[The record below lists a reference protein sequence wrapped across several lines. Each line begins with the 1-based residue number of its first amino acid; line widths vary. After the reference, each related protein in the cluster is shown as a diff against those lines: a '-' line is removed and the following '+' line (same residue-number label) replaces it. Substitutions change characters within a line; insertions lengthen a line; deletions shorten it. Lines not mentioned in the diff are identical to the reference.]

1 MAKDSTLDLM
11 FPVLTQEWEKMNS
24 SSINTYQEKLEEGC
38 KKAVDM
44 LTNLIDSG
52 SLELD
57 LEQAVQGF
65 KVMTD
70 AQRMLMDSKRK
81 LAETMVK
88 SAIMIEALKPPK
100 ETKPVSLLDNYIN
113 SNPKA
118 IANSQSTSI
127 FTDIDRMNDS
137 QPEAI
142 EIEEKSE
149 DSKDD

>member
-1 MAKDSTLDLM
+1 MAEKSSLDLM
-11 FPVLTQEWEKMNS
+11 LPVLTQEWEKMNS
-24 SSINTYQEKLEEGC
+24 DTIMEYQNKLEEGC

-44 LTNLIDSG
+44 LTDLITSG

-88 SAIMIEALKPPK
+88 SAVMIEALKPPK
-100 ETKPVSLLDNYIN
+100 ENKPESLLANYMN
-113 SNPKA
+113 NYPKLP
-118 IANSQSTSI
+118 ANTSTSI
-127 FTDIDRMNDS
+127 FVDIDRMN
-137 QPEAI
+137 EV
-142 EIEEKSE
+142 EKIEEK
-149 DSKDD
+149 KDDQSNTHL

>member
-1 MAKDSTLDLM
+1 MAKKSSLDLM
-11 FPVLTQEWEKMNS
+11 LPVLTQEWEKMNS
-24 SSINTYQEKLEEGC
+24 DSIVKYQEKLEEGC

-44 LTNLIDSG
+44 LTGLIDSG

-88 SAIMIEALKPPK
+88 SAIMIEALNPPK
-100 ETKPVSLLDNYIN
+100 ETKPVSLLQNYIE
-113 SNPKA
+113 SNPQA
-118 IANSQSTSI
+118 IANSTSSSI
-127 FTDIDRMNDS
+127 FTDIDRMNDA
-137 QPEAI
+137 QPEAV
-142 EIEEKSE
+142 EIKEQPKESE
-149 DSKDD
+149 DD

>member
-1 MAKDSTLDLM
+1 MAKQSSLDLM
-11 FPVLTQEWEKMNS
+11 LPVLTQEWEKMNS
-24 SSINTYQEKLEEGC
+24 RSIVEYQEKLEQGC

-88 SAIMIEALKPPK
+88 SAIMVEALKPPK
-100 ETKPVSLLDNYIN
+100 DTKSVSLLDNYIEN
-113 SNPKA
+113 NPKA
-118 IANSQSTSI
+118 IANSQSSSI
-127 FTDIDRMNDS
+127 FTDIDRMNDK
-137 QPEAI
+137 EAVEV
-142 EIEEKSE
+142 EIKE
-149 DSKDD
+149 KDD